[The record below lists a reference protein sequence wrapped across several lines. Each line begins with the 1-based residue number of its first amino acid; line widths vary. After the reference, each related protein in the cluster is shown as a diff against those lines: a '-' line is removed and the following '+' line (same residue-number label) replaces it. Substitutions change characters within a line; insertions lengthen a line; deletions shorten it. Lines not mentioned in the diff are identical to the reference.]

1 MEELN
6 WKYWYTDVDKD
17 QNQYTYE
24 ECNRIGPVDAKYV
37 KSSNKDFNGNPFIE
51 ALPRPRDGKEL
62 IKAYTCPIPAVDMGE
77 LDDMTINEQKE
88 TVLSL
93 KRLRLPLSFHKQL
106 EFINYDVVSSSTC
119 FERCMSGTRKTSN
132 SQSMNKQQD
141 KSSRCVARLKTV
153 LQLDSHCLAIQDVVN
168 PLH

>member
-1 MEELN
+1 MKIEQIFFVNVTLSLRLREQIIFLN
-6 WKYWYTDVDKD
+6 VTLSFMKT
-17 QNQYTYE
+17 TYE

-93 KRLRLPLSFHKQL
+93 KR
-106 EFINYDVVSSSTC
+106 
-119 FERCMSGTRKTSN
+119 
-132 SQSMNKQQD
+132 
-141 KSSRCVARLKTV
+141 
-153 LQLDSHCLAIQDVVN
+153 
-168 PLH
+168 

>member
-1 MEELN
+1 M
-6 WKYWYTDVDKD
+6 
-17 QNQYTYE
+17 
-24 ECNRIGPVDAKYV
+24 

-62 IKAYTCPIPAVDMGE
+62 INAYTCPIPAVDMGE

-106 EFINYDVVSSSTC
+106 EFINYDVVSSSY
-119 FERCMSGTRKTSN
+119 MLRKMYVWNEEDIQFSINEQTTS
-132 SQSMNKQQD
+132 
-141 KSSRCVARLKTV
+141 
-153 LQLDSHCLAIQDVVN
+153 
-168 PLH
+168 

>member
-6 WKYWYTDVDKD
+6 WKYGYTDVDKD

-62 IKAYTCPIPAVDMGE
+62 IKAYTCSIPAVDMGE

-106 EFINYDVVSSSTC
+106 EFINYDVVSSSCVLVISSKSRYVCESTEI
-119 FERCMSGTRKTSN
+119 FKGTIDN
-132 SQSMNKQQD
+132 PFFF
-141 KSSRCVARLKTV
+141 A
-153 LQLDSHCLAIQDVVN
+153 DSIEYIVDESEII
-168 PLH
+168 

>member
-17 QNQYTYE
+17 KNQYTYE

-93 KRLRLPLSFHKQL
+93 KRLRLCHFTNSL
-106 EFINYDVVSSSTC
+106 NSSIMMLFQVPTC
-119 FERCMSGTRKTSN
+119 FERCMYGTRKTSN

>member
-62 IKAYTCPIPAVDMGE
+62 INAYTCPIPAVDMGE
-77 LDDMTINEQKE
+77 LDDMTINKE
-88 TVLSL
+88 VLSFIM
-93 KRLRLPLSFHKQL
+93 KKQDIFVK
-106 EFINYDVVSSSTC
+106 EVVSFLKKFLVS
-119 FERCMSGTRKTSN
+119 RKQKKKFKIRDIFCTN
-132 SQSMNKQQD
+132 F
-141 KSSRCVARLKTV
+141 A
-153 LQLDSHCLAIQDVVN
+153 
-168 PLH
+168 

>member
-62 IKAYTCPIPAVDMGE
+62 INAYTCPIPAVDMGE
-77 LDDMTINEQKE
+77 LDDMTINEQNFASRFAPFVNERNVMGIMDELSEAQLHIEQNVNAKM
-88 TVLSL
+88 VFFDFSL
-93 KRLRLPLSFHKQL
+93 KMIVLLKQ
-106 EFINYDVVSSSTC
+106 
-119 FERCMSGTRKTSN
+119 
-132 SQSMNKQQD
+132 
-141 KSSRCVARLKTV
+141 
-153 LQLDSHCLAIQDVVN
+153 
-168 PLH
+168 